1 MLCEA
6 HRFPINICPRFC
18 FYVSTVLIMFFDD
31 IRILTTTI
39 IFYKERCQFFFMLIA
54 YSSTDSMEI

>member
-18 FYVSTVLIMFFDD
+18 FYVSIVLIMFLD
-31 IRILTTTI
+31 IRVLTTTV
-39 IFYKERCQFFFMLIA
+39 IFYKEGCQFLYANCQFFN
-54 YSSTDSMEI
+54 